1 MKAPRFIVPG
11 VTIKQHSIDA
21 AIAHLHGYNAPD
33 ADVADAVELILLARA
48 FEIPALQVI
57 ACGYIEKQ
65 LDRSFAIDG
74 LADAVRELYE
84 AFREDPYCAV
94 GNDVVGVVI
103 GIAARYCGRKWDV
116 LRWDPAFKS
125 LCNDSPSLTMDILNA
140 VADENE
146 RSMHGMGVKV
156 ERQGTMP
163 PQDSPQELAE

>member
-1 MKAPRFIVPG
+1 M
-11 VTIKQHSIDA
+11 
-21 AIAHLHGYNAPD
+21 
-33 ADVADAVELILLARA
+33 
-48 FEIPALQVI
+48 
-57 ACGYIEKQ
+57 
-65 LDRSFAIDG
+65 
-74 LADAVRELYE
+74 
-84 AFREDPYCAV
+84 
-94 GNDVVGVVI
+94 
-103 GIAARYCGRKWDV
+103 